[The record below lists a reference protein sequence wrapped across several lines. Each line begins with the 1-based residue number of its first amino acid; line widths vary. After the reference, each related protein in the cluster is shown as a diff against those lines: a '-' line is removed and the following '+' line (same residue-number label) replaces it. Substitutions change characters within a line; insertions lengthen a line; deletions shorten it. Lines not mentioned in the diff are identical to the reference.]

1 MEKLTPL
8 FLDSPAFLRRSCGWG
23 AMGVFATQSLFRI
36 CRDPQTLKRFSPGCG
51 NLEAALL
58 HVLILNHSLC
68 VRSASIKSLHRIGL
82 HKANCPKKAEVCL
95 PNGVRQSA
103 KALQHPAGNHESHKR
118 ASAGGALKAALRL
131 LEQHPQAQGI
141 KRKCPFQANLAN
153 NAVPLGFC
161 NLKKGMAAPARC
173 VLHQKMQTE
182 QRAQMPEPA
191 SSPRLKLEANAS
203 FGMCQTCK
211 ALCCSG
217 WHTIP
222 AVPKAQKTR
231 TAFRFPGNQKA
242 ARRPPSLQGLR
253 PPYAPGKCSDF
264 CETDPRPLMDCVT
277 TGAP

>member
-8 FLDSPAFLRRSCGWG
+8 FLDSPAFLCRSCDWG
-23 AMGVFATQSLFRI
+23 AMGGFATQSLFRI

-153 NAVPLGFC
+153 KLCRLGFVTLKREWQHRPAAFC
-161 NLKKGMAAPARC
+161 ARKCKQNSERKCPNRQVHTGLNLK
-173 VLHQKMQTE
+173 
-182 QRAQMPEPA
+182 QMPPSGCAKHAKPCAAADVTPFQPCQKHRKRARPSVSPA
-191 SSPRLKLEANAS
+191 TK
-203 FGMCQTCK
+203 
-211 ALCCSG
+211 
-217 WHTIP
+217 
-222 AVPKAQKTR
+222 
-231 TAFRFPGNQKA
+231 
-242 ARRPPSLQGLR
+242 RRPEGRLACKGCARPMRQGNAR
-253 PPYAPGKCSDF
+253 ISAKRIQG
-264 CETDPRPLMDCVT
+264 R
-277 TGAP
+277 